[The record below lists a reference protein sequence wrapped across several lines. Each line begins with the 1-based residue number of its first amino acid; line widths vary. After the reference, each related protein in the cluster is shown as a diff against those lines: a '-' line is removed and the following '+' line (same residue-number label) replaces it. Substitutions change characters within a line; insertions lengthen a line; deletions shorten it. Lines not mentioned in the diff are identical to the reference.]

1 MNIVRVALDVPL
13 PRLFDYL
20 ASDSDES
27 DIGRRVDVPFGK
39 GSKTG
44 IIVGLSTDSEQPEN
58 KLKPVAAILRDMPAL
73 PPDWLALC
81 EFCARYYQTPLGEVT
96 SFALPPMLRRG
107 KLPRMPK
114 ATPIAVSP
122 APTSM
127 DTVRGRRRQRH
138 RPGTCR
144 AAGFVAGAT
153 GGGLPRLPPR
163 ASSRPSC
170 CMG

>member
-20 ASDSDES
+20 APDSDES

-96 SFALPPMLRRG
+96 SFALPPDAAPREAAAHAQGDPDRRVASADFYG
-107 KLPRMPK
+107 YRSRAQAPKTSAWNLPRC
-114 ATPIAVSP
+114 
-122 APTSM
+122 
-127 DTVRGRRRQRH
+127 RLCCRRNS
-138 RPGTCR
+138 RPWR
-144 AAGFVAGAT
+144 R
-153 GGGLPRLPPR
+153 LPRR

-170 CMG
+170 CTA